1 MYLDGAAL
9 TMTGRYT
16 QLQDG
21 LYITSVQPD
30 DTGSY
35 VCVAENVAGSVESEG
50 TLSIHG
56 RWLQFQDRLYIT
68 SV

>member
-1 MYLDGAAL
+1 M
-9 TMTGRYT
+9 MGRYT

-21 LYITSVQPD
+21 LYITSVKPE

-35 VCVAENVAGSVESEG
+35 VCVAENVAGTVESEG

-56 RWLQFQDRLYIT
+56 KWYTTAGWTI
-68 SV
+68 